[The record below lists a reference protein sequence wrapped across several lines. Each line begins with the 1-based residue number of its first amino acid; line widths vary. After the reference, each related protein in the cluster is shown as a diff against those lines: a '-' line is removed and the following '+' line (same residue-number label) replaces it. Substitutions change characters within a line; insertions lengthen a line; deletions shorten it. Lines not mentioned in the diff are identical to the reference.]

1 MRIIETLKNVF
12 AFMKPSKKA
21 KHRTL
26 VLVGSQGEVISIKR
40 FRGLT
45 ILTTCISVVAL
56 IAIIYLGFTSKD
68 LTAENRELKESLSQL
83 QEKFQYLRDEN
94 DILMARLVAISP
106 EGGAEPT
113 EMKDSKPEA
122 SSDAPSPNAPM
133 GQLDIEGIIQT
144 IDRQSESKQFAEQT
158 IDVENLTVVHETNT
172 KKLQIQFD
180 LRNID
185 PELKPV
191 SGRTVLIMKTSD
203 QNQSSWLILPSV
215 PTVAGEPASPTAGRR
230 FSISR
235 FKTVK
240 FSIDGQTN
248 PQRFKNATVYVFS
261 KTGDTLLE
269 KDFKVDVKKIMA
281 SISQQESY

>member
-40 FRGLT
+40 FRGLA
-45 ILTTCISVVAL
+45 ILTTCISIVAL
-56 IAIIYLGFTSKD
+56 VAIIYLFFNTKG
-68 LTAENRELKESLSQL
+68 LTVENKELKESLSQL

-106 EGGAEPT
+106 EGGVDPFET
-113 EMKDSKPEA
+113 EDSKPEA
-122 SSDAPSPNAPM
+122 SSDAPTSNASM
-133 GQLDIEGIIQT
+133 GQLDIEKMIQS
-144 IDRQSESKQFAEQT
+144 IDKQSENKQFTAQT
-158 IDVENLTVVHETNT
+158 IDVEDLAVVHETDT
-172 KKLQIQFD
+172 KTLQIRFN

-191 SGRTVLIMKTSD
+191 SGRTVLILKTDD
-203 QNQSSWLILPSV
+203 QNQSNWLILPFV
-215 PTVAGEPASPTAGRR
+215 PTVAGEPASTTTGRR

-240 FSIDGQTN
+240 FSIAGQTN
-248 PQRFKNATVYVFS
+248 PQRFKNATVFVFS
-261 KTGDTLLE
+261 KTGDRLLE
-269 KDFKVDVKKIMA
+269 KDFKVDVKKVVA
-281 SISQQESY
+281 SIPQQDSY